1 MKIRERN
8 IAMKNKMQVMM
19 RVNRDDGQTHEEI
32 EIKKKC
38 QQVYRKKNENL
49 NE

>member
-19 RVNRDDGQTHEEI
+19 WVNCDDGQAHNEEI
-32 EIKKKC
+32 EIKK
-38 QQVYRKKNENL
+38 RNANRFIEKKMKI
-49 NE
+49 